1 MYKINDY
8 VVYNH
13 DICIINKIKTNEI
26 TNKSSYVMSPVDD
39 KSLII
44 SIPVENEKALLRNII
59 SKKQATDLINKVA
72 SIMPLDN
79 INEKSLD
86 NDYKELLNSQNHENL
101 IKIIKTAYLRNE
113 NRLNNKKKISEKD
126 NTYFK
131 LAEKY
136 LYNELAI
143 ALSISPEEVK
153 EYITKKANS

>member
-1 MYKINDY
+1 MYKVNDY
-8 VVYNH
+8 VVYKH
-13 DICIINKIKTNEI
+13 DVCIINKIKTNEI
-26 TNKSSYVMSPVDD
+26 NNKSSYVISPVDD

-44 SIPVENEKALLRNII
+44 SIPIENEKYLLRSVIN
-59 SKKQATDLINKVA
+59 KETAMKLINNIPA
-72 SIMPLDN
+72 ISPLEN

-101 IKIIKTAYLRNE
+101 IRIIKTAYLRNE

-136 LYNELAI
+136 LYNELAV
-143 ALSISPEEVK
+143 ALNITSEEVK
-153 EYITKKANS
+153 ELIIEKASK